1 MSGVSYLAF
10 VDPSGGSGDGMTLA
24 IGHQEDDVAVL
35 DAIRERR
42 PPFSPGVP
50 KPGQGLSLWQHP
62 YFNSGRS
69 RW

>member
-1 MSGVSYLAF
+1 
-10 VDPSGGSGDGMTLA
+10 MTLA
-24 IGHQEDDVAVL
+24 IGHQEDNVAVL

-42 PPFSPGVP
+42 PPFSPGGP
-50 KPGQGLSLWQHP
+50 ETGQGLSLWQHP